1 MVRLDRLSGKKFI
14 AHWFDPRTGAATPAS
29 EHDVVYQKRF
39 VPPDTDSAKKDWV
52 LVLDDAPRN
61 FSLPGSTP

>member
-29 EHDVVYQKRF
+29 FQPLSR
-39 VPPDTDSAKKDWV
+39 AKAEAIAAGRRTV
-52 LVLDDAPRN
+52 IELHSGRGAGR
-61 FSLPGSTP
+61 